1 MKRYVSPFSLR
12 SFADFL
18 FFPAAVFY
26 MEIVVK
32 LFCFHKIF
40 NRGLLYTLLFS
51 LPIGLLISVF
61 GSLLPKKAN
70 RVMSIVMLAVITLI
84 FDVQTVYFKIFKTFT
99 TLYSA
104 TGAEKVFQQF
114 WREVLTGIL
123 HSAVP
128 LILLSAPL
136 VLYIIFG
143 KHINTAPPRRAIL
156 PFFAALVIQVFAV
169 VLTLNSNSG
178 VLSIRYI
185 YSEAFVPTL
194 SVSNFGVLTTLR
206 LDIKNLL
213 FGSGPDGNGG
223 VHISD
228 GPDTSKTPDGTGNT
242 PTPSPLPGETADPS
256 PEPTPE
262 PTPIEYGD
270 NVLEIDFE
278 SLINNEKDDVLR
290 DMHIYFSGVEPTSKN
305 EYTGFFKGK
314 NLIWIV
320 GEAFS
325 SLVVDKDITPTLYKL
340 ANEGFVFTNFYN
352 PVWGVSTSD
361 GEYVT
366 LTGLIPKSGVWS
378 FYRSGSI
385 YMPFGM
391 GNLLSK
397 NDYSCRAYHNHDYK
411 YYKRHISHPNMGYD
425 YKGVGNGLVV
435 KNQWPESDLEMMEVT
450 IPEYINDRPFHTYYM
465 TVSGHL
471 RYTFIGNSMASKNRE
486 YVKDLPLSEPARAYL
501 AANKELD
508 LAMEYLLEQL
518 EAAGIADDTV
528 IVLSGDHYPY
538 GLTVEEQS
546 ELAGHEIEQNFEMY
560 KSTLIIWCGSMEE
573 PIIVDKPCSA
583 LDILPTIANLM
594 GIEYDSRLLMGR
606 DIHADADPLV
616 IFSNRSWIT
625 DLGRYNS
632 VTDTFTPENGVTVE
646 DGYARKIL
654 SQVNAKFK
662 YSARIL
668 EKDYYSHVFQ
678 TSGQ

>member
-1 MKRYVSPFSLR
+1 VDMKRYVSPFSLR
-12 SFADFL
+12 SAVAFL
-18 FFPAAVFY
+18 FFPAAIFY
-26 MEIVVK
+26 MEILIK
-32 LFCFHKIF
+32 IFCFHNLF
-40 NRGLLYTLLFS
+40 NRGLLYTLLFT
-51 LPIGLLISVF
+51 LPIGLIVSVIC
-61 GSLLPKKAN
+61 SLFSKKIN
-70 RVMSIVMLAVITLI
+70 RVLSITLLSIITLI
-84 FDVQTVYFKIFKTFT
+84 FGIQTVYFEIFKTFT

-104 TGAEKVFQQF
+104 TGAGKILQF
-114 WREVLTGIL
+114 WREMLTGIL
-123 HSAVP
+123 YSAIP
-128 LILLSAPL
+128 LLLLSVPL
-136 VLYIIFG
+136 VLWIIFG
-143 KHINTAPPRRAIL
+143 KRISTTPRRRAVL
-156 PFFAALVIQVFAV
+156 PFFCALVIQFFAV
-169 VLTLNSNSG
+169 VLTLNSTSG
-178 VLSIRYI
+178 VLPIKYL

-194 SVSNFGVLTTLR
+194 SVSNFGILTTLR
-206 LDIKNLL
+206 LDIRNLL
-213 FGSGPDGNGG
+213 SGAGLDLNVGTQAGSRQDDTGG
-223 VHISD
+223 LDEADNS
-228 GPDTSKTPDGTGNT
+228 SAAS
-242 PTPSPLPGETADPS
+242 PSPYGTAE
-256 PEPTPE
+256 PEPE
-262 PTPIEYGD
+262 PMPVVYGD

-278 SLINNEKDDVLR
+278 SLISNEKSKVLA
-290 DMHIYFSGVEPTSKN
+290 DMHNYFSGVEPTSKN
-305 EYTGFFKGK
+305 EYTGLFKGK

-325 SLVVDKDITPTLYKL
+325 RLAVNKDITPTLYKL
-340 ANEGFVFTNFYN
+340 ANEGFVFNNFYN
-352 PVWGVSTSD
+352 PIWGVSTSD

-397 NDYSCRAYHNHDYK
+397 YDYTCRAYHNHDYK
-411 YYKRHISHPNMGYD
+411 YYYRDISHPNMGYD
-425 YKGVGNGLVV
+425 YKGVGNGLIVTAT
-435 KNQWPESDLEMMEVT
+435 WPESDLEMMRVT
-450 IPEYINDRPFHTYYM
+450 IPEYIDDQPFHTYYM

-471 RYTFIGNSMASKNRE
+471 LYTFAGNSMASKNRE

-518 EAAGIADDTV
+518 ESAGIADDTV

-538 GLTVEEQS
+538 GLTPEEQN
-546 ELAGHEIEQNFEMY
+546 ELAGHPIEQNFEMY

-573 PIIVDKPCSA
+573 PIVIDKPCSA
-583 LDILPTIANLM
+583 LDILPTVANLM

-606 DIHADADPLV
+606 DILSDADPLV

-632 VTDTFTPENGVTVE
+632 VTDTFTPEKGAAVD

-662 YSARIL
+662 YSAKIL
-668 EKDYYSHVFQ
+668 EEDYYSHVFQ